1 MRKNGCDSTLPRS
14 TRCSLILQTVRLT
27 ITTHTMR
34 AVDYVTNGFGGGFSD
49 LFKNL
54 GYQLFSPSGSSS
66 PIGSGPGRVRYDLQS
81 QFGNVAA
88 RFVPYGL
95 NPRFIDIVRGPSGR
109 DYLVRAINFL
119 GAYIQMLQRGSN
131 PNAAYNTASMRIGT
145 SSPLT
150 PSKQFLVNLNSVD
163 ASALFQLGEFYQRVL
178 ASL

>member
-1 MRKNGCDSTLPRS
+1 
-14 TRCSLILQTVRLT
+14 
-27 ITTHTMR
+27 MR

-66 PIGSGPGRVRYDLQS
+66 PIGAGPGRVRYDLQS
-81 QFGNVAA
+81 QFGGVVA
-88 RFVPYGL
+88 RLVPYGL

-109 DYLVRAINFL
+109 NYLDAASMFL
-119 GAYIQMLQRGSN
+119 SAYYQALRNGAS

-150 PSKQFLVNLNSVD
+150 PSRQLLINLNSMDSVD
-163 ASALFQLGEFYQRVL
+163 GLRNLAEFYNRVRSAL
-178 ASL
+178 